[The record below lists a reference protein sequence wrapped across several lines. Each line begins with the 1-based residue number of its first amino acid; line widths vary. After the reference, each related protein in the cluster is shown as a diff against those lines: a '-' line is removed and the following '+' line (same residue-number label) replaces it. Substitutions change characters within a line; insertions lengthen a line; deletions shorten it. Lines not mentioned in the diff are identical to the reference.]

1 MGFTTK
7 SEKPI
12 VLAILKLPVKINP
25 IPKVTLVPNIR
36 YVMVLIISLYILL
49 FITCINKK

>member
-1 MGFTTK
+1 MGFITK

-12 VLAILKLPVKINP
+12 ALAILTLPVEINP

-36 YVMVLIISLYILL
+36 YVMVLIMSLYILL
-49 FITCINKK
+49 FIICINKK